1 MKFDVTKLP
10 LGEALM
16 GFVLVAVVLT
26 FVLAFAIPS
35 GTGIES
41 EEVVMEQSPAADA
54 APSGGEAAGGSVAV
68 SMGDNFFDSNELTV
82 APGAT
87 VTFDLTNNGIAIHN
101 MRVAGL
107 DGEYNSDDD
116 TVADLDLFTPGDTGA
131 LTWQAP
137 DQAGEIIFRCD
148 FHPVEMIGTIAVA

>member
-35 GTGIES
+35 GAGIES
-41 EEVVMEQSPAADA
+41 GEVVVEQSPAADA
-54 APSGGEAAGGSVAV
+54 ASGGEAAGGSVAV